1 MAFKIEAKLEQF
13 PIRGAFVIS
22 RERRTLQNV
31 VRVSMADGD
40 FHAQAEC
47 VPYKRYGETV
57 EGVIDAI
64 MAMQPALEG
73 GLTRDGLQ
81 SAMPA
86 GAARNAVDCLL
97 WDMEAKKACIRAWD
111 LAGLPA
117 PRAVTTMQ
125 TISLGTSDE
134 MQQAANRLQDWP
146 VLKIKL
152 GGDGDDARIL
162 AVRAGAPNARLVA
175 DANEAW
181 TAHNYAANVA
191 ACVKAAVEMIEQPF
205 PADADTVLDTLPRPV
220 PICADESLHDR
231 HDLDRLKNRYEFINI
246 KLDKT
251 GGLTE
256 ALLLKE
262 AALQAGFKVFVG
274 SMVATSLSIAPA
286 LLLAQD
292 VDLVDLDG
300 PLLLEQDRTPGL
312 SFHGAMISP
321 PDALLWG

>member
-1 MAFKIEAKLEQF
+1 MAVKIEAKLEQF

-31 VRVSMADGD
+31 VRVSMSAGA
-40 FHAQAEC
+40 FHAQSEC
-47 VPYKRYGETV
+47 VPYKRYGETI

-64 MAMQPALEG
+64 LAMQAELDQ
-73 GLTRDGLQ
+73 GLTRDALQ
-81 SAMPA
+81 NLMPA
-86 GAARNAVDCLL
+86 GAARNALDCLL
-97 WDMEAKKACIRAWD
+97 WDMEAKQSGVRAWQ

-117 PRAVTTMQ
+117 PQPVTTMQ
-125 TISLGTSDE
+125 TISLGTPDE
-134 MQQAANRLQDWP
+134 MRDAAYRLKDWP
-146 VLKIKL
+146 VLKVKL

-162 AVRAGAPNARLVA
+162 AVRAGAPLARLVA

-181 TAHNYAANVA
+181 TPQNYATNIA
-191 ACVKAAVEMIEQPF
+191 ACVDARAEMIEQPF
-205 PADADTVLDTLPRPV
+205 PADADAILDTLPHPI

-231 HDLDRLKNRYEFINI
+231 HDLERLKSRYDIINI

-256 ALLLKE
+256 ALLLKQ
-262 AALQAGFKVFVG
+262 AAREAGFGVFVG

-292 VDLVDLDG
+292 VDFVDLDG
-300 PLLLEQDRTPGL
+300 PLLLEQDRAPGL
-312 SFHGAMISP
+312 AFEGAKISP
-321 PDALLWG
+321 PERQLWG